1 MRRKTVLSLLIASL
15 ILTGCASSPMPS
27 QPPIPP
33 LDSSLAADCKPLPV
47 PPEGDYDDLTGWI
60 VDVIGLYGEC
70 AARHR
75 TVVNMWLKTGT
86 YEK

>member
-15 ILTGCASSPMPS
+15 MLTGCASSRMPS

-33 LDSSLAADCKPLPV
+33 LDSSLAAECNPLPE
-47 PPEGDYDDLTGWI
+47 PPDGDYDELTSWM

-70 AARHR
+70 AGRHKA
-75 TVVNMWLKTGT
+75 TVGLWQEM
-86 YEK
+86 

>member
-15 ILTGCASSPMPS
+15 ILTGCVSSPMPS

-33 LDSSLAADCKPLPV
+33 LDSSLAADCKPLPI
-47 PPEGDYDDLTGWI
+47 PPDGDYDDLTGWVI
-60 VDVIGLYGEC
+60 DVIGMYGEC

-75 TVVNMWLKTGT
+75 ATVKVWEEL
-86 YEK
+86 